1 MANTPIK
8 VNPEQIVKR
17 SLHWSVPPA
26 EVNLA
31 GRADGK
37 RIGTADKGLS
47 KVGEETVVGRNP
59 EGGAQRVLLTDTI
72 TLHVAAGEEVVDLAK
87 VSGVAAVRLT
97 PWRSKRVRPARSLGR
112 QVGVATR
119 GVRRDLY
126 ANDLGNAARRRTGN
140 SFDQHP
146 ALSRFLPRKSGVNC
160 LGAIGKVDRYEGRSS
175 KNEAKVLLQF
185 GTGPVLHPICNTG
198 TTTPKEARFPAARA
212 FTTQRFVQQTVTPK
226 LGSVSVTNDWPAV
239 IAVIYTA
246 TRSLPVTSTLA
257 EKLDASQ

>member
-1 MANTPIK
+1 MANTPIEI
-8 VNPEQIVKR
+8 NPEQIVKR

-112 QVGVATR
+112 QGGVATR
-119 GVRRDLY
+119 GVRR
-126 ANDLGNAARRRTGN
+126 
-140 SFDQHP
+140 P
-146 ALSRFLPRKSGVNC
+146 
-160 LGAIGKVDRYEGRSS
+160 
-175 KNEAKVLLQF
+175 
-185 GTGPVLHPICNTG
+185 
-198 TTTPKEARFPAARA
+198 
-212 FTTQRFVQQTVTPK
+212 
-226 LGSVSVTNDWPAV
+226 
-239 IAVIYTA
+239 
-246 TRSLPVTSTLA
+246 
-257 EKLDASQ
+257 